1 MRKSTPPIAIRIIL
15 TPNAELP
22 VREQYP
28 VRTPRART
36 LRNGHVMSSWENLIY
51 IRTYPISSEM
61 SVHVWTSHSR
71 MKGGAARLRGTAP
84 QRKSATG
91 RNSNSHAGT
100 VLSP

>member
-36 LRNGHVMSSWENLIY
+36 LRNGRVMSFGTDSSTFGH
-51 IRTYPISSEM
+51 IRFR
-61 SVHVWTSHSR
+61 SR
-71 MKGGAARLRGTAP
+71 CRYTFGHHTRE
-84 QRKSATG
+84 
-91 RNSNSHAGT
+91 
-100 VLSP
+100 